1 MRVRVRVACVM
12 EGGTRRRTG
21 EEAEESAGAG
31 AGAGAPSAAEYAAT
45 VRRLLAPLPRDTL
58 VALLADL

>member
-12 EGGTRRRTG
+12 EGGKRRRTG
-21 EEAEESAGAG
+21 EEAEESAG